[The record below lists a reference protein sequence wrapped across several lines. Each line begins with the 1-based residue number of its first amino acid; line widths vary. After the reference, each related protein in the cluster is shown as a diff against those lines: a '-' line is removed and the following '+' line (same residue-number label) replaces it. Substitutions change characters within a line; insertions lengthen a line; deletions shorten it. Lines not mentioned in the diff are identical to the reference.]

1 LAGVTQIKK
10 IVILLKIFAFNN
22 KTPYLYICTMPIGIS
37 IINKLPPPSLCT
49 AHELAARIE
58 AYFTYIEG
66 EFRLEEKPGK
76 KAEGETGE
84 MKKIWER
91 EAEPATISGFAF
103 FLGFNS
109 RREFDDYD
117 ENGEFADVL
126 KRGLLLIEC
135 MYEKRLQQQSSA
147 GAIFVLKS
155 IGWKDKS
162 ESKADNAE
170 VFTTLEIKFIE
181 TGSKPT
187 DCEQDVI
194 L

>member
-1 LAGVTQIKK
+1 
-10 IVILLKIFAFNN
+10 
-22 KTPYLYICTMPIGIS
+22 MPIGIS
-37 IINKLPPPSLCT
+37 IIPKLPPPSLCT

-58 AYFTYIEG
+58 AYFTYIVG

-76 KAEGETGE
+76 KTEGETGE

-91 EAEPATISGFAF
+91 EPEPATISGFAF

-109 RREFDDYD
+109 RRKFDEYE

-135 MYEKRLQQQSSA
+135 IYEKKLHQQSPA

-155 IGWKDKS
+155 MGWKDKS
-162 ESKADNAE
+162 ESKSDNAE
-170 VFTTLEIKFIE
+170 VFKTLEIKFVE
-181 TGSKPT
+181 TGPKPVN
-187 DCEQDVI
+187 CEKEVV